1 MATTLNPQTIREPH
15 AILVRT
21 DRGPGDHW
29 DCTCG
34 RWTLDTDETLS
45 IEQVQKVLVG
55 FEKHKHL

>member
-15 AILVRT
+15 AILVRV

-34 RWTLDTDETLS
+34 RWTFDSPEVLT
-45 IEQVQKVLVG
+45 IAQVQQVLKN
-55 FEKHKHL
+55 FDKHK